1 MVALF
6 VCGNYAIYSAFAEEP
21 AEPVNEQTAE
31 TETETE
37 VKDLKAQ
44 VAEIVAAYNTW
55 KDDNYFANNIL
66 PILLGVGSTLIG
78 FIGCAVPWIRTHAK
92 YKQLQGAYAALIDQT
107 DNLKKLLSST
117 DPAEVQKALSALVS
131 DELKRQINDVVA
143 KIKVDYGA
151 LGEVKGQLQT
161 LLAQVKALSDA
172 AKVTW
177 HVSPQAVALLSA
189 APTQAAVD
197 NIAAENAKLKAYIRE
212 QNDKGDEVINE
223 IIAG

>member
-78 FIGCAVPWIRTHAK
+78 LRKHLHFLLHRGGTERLAFAHVI
-92 YKQLQGAYAALIDQT
+92 QMLFLI
-107 DNLKKLLSST
+107 LLHGIPP
-117 DPAEVQKALSALVS
+117 D
-131 DELKRQINDVVA
+131 DVLHPVWW
-143 KIKVDYGA
+143 
-151 LGEVKGQLQT
+151 
-161 LLAQVKALSDA
+161 S
-172 AKVTW
+172 
-177 HVSPQAVALLSA
+177 
-189 APTQAAVD
+189 
-197 NIAAENAKLKAYIRE
+197 
-212 QNDKGDEVINE
+212 
-223 IIAG
+223 

>member
-6 VCGNYAIYSAFAEEP
+6 CFGTAAFAYAEEETDV
-21 AEPVNEQTAE
+21 AEVTEV

-44 VAEIVAAYNTW
+44 VAELVAAYNTW

-66 PILLGVGSTLIG
+66 PILLGVGSTLVG
-78 FIGCAVPWIRTHAK
+78 LIGCAVPWIRTHAK

-161 LLAQVKALSDA
+161 LLAQVQALSDA

-177 HVSPQAVALLSA
+177 HGSPQAVALLSA

-197 NIAAENAKLKAYIRE
+197 SIAAENAKLKAYIRE
-212 QNDKGDEVINE
+212 QNDKGDEVIDE

>member
-1 MVALF
+1 
-6 VCGNYAIYSAFAEEP
+6 
-21 AEPVNEQTAE
+21 
-31 TETETE
+31 
-37 VKDLKAQ
+37 
-44 VAEIVAAYNTW
+44 
-55 KDDNYFANNIL
+55 
-66 PILLGVGSTLIG
+66 
-78 FIGCAVPWIRTHAK
+78 
-92 YKQLQGAYAALIDQT
+92 LQGAYAALIDQT

-131 DELKRQINDVVA
+131 DELKQQINDVVA

-161 LLAQVKALSDA
+161 LLAQVQALSDA

-177 HVSPQAVALLSA
+177 HSSPQAVALLSA